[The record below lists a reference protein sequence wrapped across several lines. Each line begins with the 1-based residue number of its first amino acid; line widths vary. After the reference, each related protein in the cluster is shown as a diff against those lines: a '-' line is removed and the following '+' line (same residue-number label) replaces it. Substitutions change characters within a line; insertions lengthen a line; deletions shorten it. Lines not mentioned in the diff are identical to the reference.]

1 MILAQIFTRFHS
13 FSQADSW
20 QRCQMMHTQ
29 QHKATERESCMAT
42 DYLNAWAQPMAA
54 ERWAQASSLDANG
67 ECEAAT

>member
-1 MILAQIFTRFHS
+1 
-13 FSQADSW
+13 
-20 QRCQMMHTQ
+20 
-29 QHKATERESCMAT
+29 MAT